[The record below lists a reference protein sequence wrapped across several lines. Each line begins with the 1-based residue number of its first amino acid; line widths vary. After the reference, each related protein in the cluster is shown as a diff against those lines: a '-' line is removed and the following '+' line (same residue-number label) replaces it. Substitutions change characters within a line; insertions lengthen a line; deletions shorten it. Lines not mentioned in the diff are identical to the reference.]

1 MRLLHACN
9 KRSSTNII
17 FNLNHMKKI
26 TLTLLAGIALASCT
40 VIRPGQIGLKQTFGK
55 LRENPLNAGP
65 RVFNPFVSK
74 VIKINVRTVEL
85 YQVLELPTKEGLSVK
100 TEIILL
106 YHVNPSMVKSI
117 YQNYGLNYQKVIV
130 ESNFIATARQVSAR
144 YDAKELY
151 AVDRKKVEHVMV
163 EELTSDIGD
172 KGFVIDAVLLKEISL
187 PNAMTQAIQ
196 AKASAEQAAL
206 QMEFVIQKAVKEAE
220 RLSIEAEGIKKA
232 QNIIDS
238 SLTESLL
245 KYNYIEMLK
254 GLSTS
259 PNAKVIITDGKLPVM
274 INEK

>member
-1 MRLLHACN
+1 M
-9 KRSSTNII
+9 
-17 FNLNHMKKI
+17 
-26 TLTLLAGIALASCT
+26 
-40 VIRPGQIGLKQTFGK
+40 
-55 LRENPLNAGP
+55 
-65 RVFNPFVSK
+65 
-74 VIKINVRTVEL
+74 IKINVRTVEL

-106 YHVNPSMVKSI
+106 YHVNPNMVKTI
-117 YQNYGLNYQKVIV
+117 YENYGLNYQKVIV

-163 EELTSDIGD
+163 DELTSDIGD

-187 PNAMTQAIQ
+187 PPAMTQAIQ

-274 INEK
+274 VNDK

>member
-1 MRLLHACN
+1 
-9 KRSSTNII
+9 
-17 FNLNHMKKI
+17 MKKI
-26 TLTLLAGIALASCT
+26 SLALVAGIALASCT

-55 LRENPLNAGP
+55 LRANTLNAGP

-106 YHVNPSMVKSI
+106 YHVNPLMVKMI
-117 YQNYGLNYQKVIV
+117 YENYGLNYQKVIV

-163 EELTSDIGD
+163 DELTSDIGD

-187 PNAMTQAIQ
+187 PSAMTQAIQ
-196 AKASAEQAAL
+196 SKASAEQSAL

-232 QNIIDS
+232 QNIINS
-238 SLTESLL
+238 SLTETLL

-259 PNAKVIITDGKLPVM
+259 PNAKVILTDGKLPVM
-274 INEK
+274 LNEK

>member
-1 MRLLHACN
+1 
-9 KRSSTNII
+9 
-17 FNLNHMKKI
+17 MKKI
-26 TLTLLAGIALASCT
+26 TLTLVAGIALASCT
-40 VIRPGQIGLKQTFGK
+40 VIRPGQVGLKQTFGK
-55 LRENPLNAGP
+55 LRSNTLNAGP

-74 VIKINVRTVEL
+74 VIKINTRTVEL

-106 YHVNPSMVKSI
+106 YHVNPNMVKTI
-117 YQNYGLNYQKVIV
+117 YENYGLNYQKVIV

-163 EELTSDIGD
+163 DELTSDIGD

-187 PNAMTQAIQ
+187 PAAMTQAIQ

-274 INEK
+274 VNDK

>member
-1 MRLLHACN
+1 
-9 KRSSTNII
+9 
-17 FNLNHMKKI
+17 MKKI
-26 TLTLLAGIALASCT
+26 TLTLVAGMALASCT
-40 VIRPGQIGLKQTFGK
+40 VIRPGQVGLKQTFGK

-65 RVFNPFVSK
+65 RVFNPFISK
-74 VIKINVRTVEL
+74 VIKINTRTVEL

-106 YHVNPSMVKSI
+106 YHVNPNMVKNI
-117 YQNYGLNYQKVIV
+117 YENYGLNYQKVIV

-163 EELTSDIGD
+163 DELKSDIGD

-187 PNAMTQAIQ
+187 PTAMTQAIQ

-274 INEK
+274 VNDK

>member
-1 MRLLHACN
+1 
-9 KRSSTNII
+9 
-17 FNLNHMKKI
+17 
-26 TLTLLAGIALASCT
+26 
-40 VIRPGQIGLKQTFGK
+40 
-55 LRENPLNAGP
+55 
-65 RVFNPFVSK
+65 
-74 VIKINVRTVEL
+74 
-85 YQVLELPTKEGLSVK
+85 
-100 TEIILL
+100 
-106 YHVNPSMVKSI
+106 MVKSI

-163 EELTSDIGD
+163 DELTSDIGD
-172 KGFVIDAVLLKEISL
+172 KGFIIDAVLLKEISL

>member
-1 MRLLHACN
+1 
-9 KRSSTNII
+9 
-17 FNLNHMKKI
+17 MKKI
-26 TLTLLAGIALASCT
+26 TLTLLAGVALASCT

-55 LRENPLNAGP
+55 LRQNTLNAGP

-106 YHVNPSMVKSI
+106 YHVNPTMVKSI
-117 YQNYGLNYQKVIV
+117 YENYGLNYQKVIV

-163 EELTSDIGD
+163 DELTSDIGD

-187 PNAMTQAIQ
+187 PTAMTQAIQ
-196 AKASAEQAAL
+196 TKASAEQSAL

-232 QNIIDS
+232 QNIINS
-238 SLTESLL
+238 SLTETLL

-259 PNAKVIITDGKLPVM
+259 PNSKVIITDGKLPVM
-274 INEK
+274 LNDK